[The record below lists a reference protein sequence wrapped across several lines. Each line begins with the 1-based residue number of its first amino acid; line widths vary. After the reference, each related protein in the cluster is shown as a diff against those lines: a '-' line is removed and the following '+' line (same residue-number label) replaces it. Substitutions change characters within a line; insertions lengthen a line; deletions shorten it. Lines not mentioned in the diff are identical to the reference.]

1 AAPTLALT
9 PATLPAGTVG
19 ASYAATLAATGGT
32 PGYTY
37 AVSAGALPTGVTL
50 DAKTGAL
57 SGTPTA
63 SGSFAVTITA
73 TDSSTG
79 AGPYSATRAYTIA
92 VAAPTIAITPASL

>member
-1 AAPTLALT
+1 
-9 PATLPAGTVG
+9 
-19 ASYAATLAATGGT
+19 
-32 PGYTY
+32 YTY

-79 AGPYSATRAYTIA
+79 AGPYSATRTYTIA
-92 VAAPTIAITPASL
+92 IAAPTLTLAQATVPGGTVGTAYSASLAASGGVAPYRYSVSTGA